1 MAKSLSLSLSLPPS
15 SLSVF
20 HSQSSAY
27 WENCKFE
34 LGSFLVFFVPRLESR
49 VVVNAR
55 SLGHFFET
63 CSFSV
68 EAEEGARSR
77 GEEGAE
83 KQEQGNLSVVYFS
96 ANGPI
101 IKEHREYR
109 QTELQCSATVD
120 WEWEE
125 GTAGRR

>member
-1 MAKSLSLSLSLPPS
+1 M
-15 SLSVF
+15 
-20 HSQSSAY
+20 
-27 WENCKFE
+27 
-34 LGSFLVFFVPRLESR
+34 PRLESR

-125 GTAGRR
+125 GRAAAAAAAGDESFLRRKKNESDSGKFLESCAAFA